1 MGTKRIGRAFGSVLN
16 EAGAKKMYSDMAESK
31 PKAKVR
37 DQIDENLRRIYAET
51 LNEQIPDKLTQLL
64 DQLRQKSANPPCDDD
79 REKSG

>member
-1 MGTKRIGRAFGSVLN
+1 
-16 EAGAKKMYSDMAESK
+16 MYSDMVESN

-64 DQLRQKSANPPCDDD
+64 DQLRQKSANPAGDDD